1 MCLSFIDKMDDLV
14 KPHMK
19 DSWNLK
25 KSKIFVIDEKDPF
38 DLRYP
43 GKWKREFQTSNG
55 SIIM

>member
-1 MCLSFIDKMDDLV
+1 MCLSFIDQMDDLV

-19 DSWNLK
+19 DSWNVMK
-25 KSKIFVIDEKDPF
+25 PKIFVIDENDPF

-43 GKWKREFQTSNG
+43 GKWKREFHTSNG